1 MWYVTRFLSR
11 QKSQVTT
18 RRFALAFLGV
28 LAIAVPSLTTFAA
41 LVTTDLFI
49 VTAEDPI
56 DEDVYVT
63 SVSGNVEGIIDGDL
77 TIFTG
82 GLTISGRVTGTVT
95 VFSSGSVV
103 VEPTGKI
110 DGSLRG
116 TAADVT
122 VRGDVGDDLF
132 VTAASV
138 VVEENGSVGRDA
150 LVFGGVGRI
159 EGTVGRDVRGRSMR
173 LIVDGTVGGDLD
185 VATQKLRLGPSATI
199 GGDVLYRSPVD
210 ADLPPEASI
219 RGTVTRLPTQSNFV
233 YGVILAMV
241 NIIGFLGFLVAGL
254 VLLWVLPGSGTR
266 AVGAVL
272 TRPIRSLLV
281 GLLTV
286 LALPVTIVILAVTL
300 VGLPLAILL
309 VFVGIALFIVGPI
322 PAVTALGNRVLFRR
336 GGLFG
341 AFLVGAVLWRLGIWL
356 IPVVGGLVYLLGLVW
371 GVGAWVLGALA
382 TRRSDPIP
390 VALLPQSLI
399 AKPQIPLDWEPP
411 LAPGFGAQ
419 RGDDIEGDGEDEAPD
434 ADPELE
440 DASAGTIDEEIPE
453 FERDSE
459 TIFGDKLS
467 TDLTDD
473 SGATDHDGADGND
486 EPPPSPD
493 SWGLPSR

>member
-11 QKSQVTT
+11 PSSS
-18 RRFALAFLGV
+18 RHFALAFFGV

-49 VTAEDPI
+49 VTQEDPI

-63 SVSGNVEGIIDGDL
+63 SVSGNVEGVIDGDL

-103 VEPTGKI
+103 VEPSGRI

-122 VRGDVGDDLF
+122 VRGDVRDDLF
-132 VTAASV
+132 VTAVSV

-185 VATQKLRLGPSATI
+185 VATQKLRIGPSATV

-219 RGTVTRLPTQSNFV
+219 RGTVTRLPTQSNFI
-233 YGVILAMV
+233 YGVILAMA
-241 NIIGFLGFLVAGL
+241 NIIGFLGFAVAGL
-254 VLLWVLPGSGTR
+254 VLLWAMPGSGSR

-272 TRPIRSLLV
+272 TRPVRSLLV

-322 PAVTALGNRVLFRR
+322 PAVTALGNRILFRR

-382 TRRSDPIP
+382 ARRSEPMP
-390 VALLPQSLI
+390 VALLPKSLI
-399 AKPQIPLDWEPP
+399 AQPQIPLDWEPP

-419 RGDDIEGDGEDEAPD
+419 RDDQIEGDSEDEALD
-434 ADPELE
+434 ADPEFEHGSAAKFDEPMPDLE
-440 DASAGTIDEEIPE
+440 GDEGTILGGEPS
-453 FERDSE
+453 RDLP
-459 TIFGDKLS
+459 GG
-467 TDLTDD
+467 
-473 SGATDHDGADGND
+473 SGAAERDGADGED
-486 EPPPSPD
+486 DPPPSPD